1 MEKTS
6 RYELGSRF
14 AEICLNDY
22 EHTVKYL
29 GSAEPTKTTT
39 KTPVNVTKV
48 GNTTKDKV
56 DAREEVINKTGLS
69 SAEVDR
75 VVDEAWE
82 VPDRPQGGYAER
94 TGGGG
99 DDGGMLLG
107 IIAIGALVLI
117 AFGGAA
123 A

>member
-1 MEKTS
+1 
-6 RYELGSRF
+6 
-14 AEICLNDY
+14 LNDY

-82 VPDRPQGGYAER
+82 DGGYAER